1 MSQRLVGKMSV
12 RLKVL
17 VVDDSAFFRHRITEA
32 LDEAPD
38 FEVTGTAVNGQEA
51 IDKAKSL
58 RPDVIIMDVEMP
70 VIDGISAVRRIM
82 AEAPTRIL
90 MFSALT
96 REGARETLE
105 ALDAGA
111 LDFLPK
117 DIRATPGGSA
127 GEVLLERLRAVG
139 RARAPNGKTA
149 PAGYRPAVRPVRAL
163 SGEREIRPAVVAIG
177 ASTGG
182 PVALRQ
188 VLTALPRNYPL
199 PVVVAVHMPGSFTTA
214 YSERLNAVC
223 AVDVREALDRDPLR
237 PGVVLIAPGG
247 KQMTVERGPAG
258 HQVRITEALPGQ
270 IYHPSI
276 DLLFSSVA
284 ATFSGKALAVIMTGM
299 GADGLK
305 GAGELKRTGSSVWSQ
320 DEKSCVVYGMP
331 QAVERA
337 GLADR
342 VLELDEFGPTLASLK

>member
-1 MSQRLVGKMSV
+1 MGI

-17 VVDDSAFFRHRITEA
+17 IVDDSAFFRNRISGLLA
-32 LDEAPD
+32 GAND
-38 FEVTGTAVNGQEA
+38 FEVVGTAVNGQEA
-51 IDKAKSL
+51 VDKAATL
-58 RPDVIIMDVEMP
+58 RPDVITMDVEMP
-70 VIDGISAVRRIM
+70 LVDGITAVRRIM
-82 AEAPTRIL
+82 AETPTRIL

-105 ALDAGA
+105 ALEAGA

-117 DIRATPGGSA
+117 EIRGVDRESA
-127 GEVLLERLRAVG
+127 NAQLLERLRAVG
-139 RARAPNGKTA
+139 RARIPSVK
-149 PAGYRPAVRPVRAL
+149 PPMAGYRSQALRAAP
-163 SGEREIRPAVVAIG
+163 GTQGATGREIHPLVLAIG

-188 VLTALPRNYPL
+188 LLTALPRRYAL
-199 PVVVAVHMPGSFTTA
+199 PVVVAVHMPGSFTKA
-214 YSERLNAVC
+214 YAERLNHVC
-223 AVDVREALDRDPLR
+223 AVEVREAVDRDALS

-247 KQMTVERGPAG
+247 RQMTVERGPRG
-258 HQVRITEALPGQ
+258 YQVRISDALPGQ
-270 IYHPSI
+270 IYHPSV

-284 ATFSGKALAVIMTGM
+284 ASYKSKALAVIMTGM

-305 GAGELKRTGSSVWSQ
+305 GAKDLKKYGSFLWSQ

-337 GLADR
+337 GLSDR
-342 VLELDEFGPTLASLK
+342 VLGLDEFGPMLASLK